1 MNNHKK
7 IVALTLGFTLLG
19 GGMVN
24 MVTGMEPKRTLPIK
38 PTKEEF
44 LGTEEAEKPMNLNTP
59 TGREEAFIS
68 AQQLLLQTFGGMH
81 GREAGHDAFRAI
93 SKGKL
98 TDNMIKDVINYWMDL
113 YQQREEPYRKS
124 GDPEQ
129 IKALRI
135 ALQRIKRF
143 ETVLKQIKQAQDKS
157 AQ

>member
-38 PTKEEF
+38 PVKEEF
-44 LGTEEAEKPMNLNTP
+44 LGSEEMPVVNLNTP
-59 TGREEAFIS
+59 TGREEAFTS

-81 GREAGHDAFRAI
+81 GRKAGNDAFWAI
-93 SKGKL
+93 SEGKL
-98 TDNMIKDVINYWMDL
+98 TDNMIKDVINYWMNL